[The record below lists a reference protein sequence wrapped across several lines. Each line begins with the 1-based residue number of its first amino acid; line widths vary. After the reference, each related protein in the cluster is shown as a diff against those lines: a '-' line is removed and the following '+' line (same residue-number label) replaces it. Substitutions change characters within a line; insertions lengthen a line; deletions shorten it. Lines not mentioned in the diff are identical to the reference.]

1 MVVPETESL
10 ATLSQSCP
18 NSGTARRRFSSA
30 SDANHADAYQARA
43 CVSDLSGAKSA
54 TAIAIRRNVSKARF
68 ILVALILAAP
78 ALLLWDE
85 LIVQG
90 LVAGIL
96 ATALIISAYTFRPG
110 ETAFLVSV
118 IRPPAIVAAVLALWV
133 IVQVLPLGVFAHP
146 IWKSAEAALKH
157 PIAGTISVDPGA
169 SVVALGQ
176 YLSLTAVAFLSAA
189 VAVDRQRAEW
199 ILFALTGSVTSIALI
214 ALLHDLLFA
223 GAVLPAFA
231 QAQALD
237 CASMGAIIAGAGCI
251 RTIERYQTRDSNPLR
266 SVPATRL
273 TLIGCSAALAIC
285 GSAVIV
291 RATPE
296 VLFATGYGLLALAS
310 VVIIRRF
317 RFGLWLAGGVATCAL
332 AVAVLLATAH
342 LLERGTGILLA
353 FSTAHSASLSALSE
367 RVLGDAPLFGTGAGT
382 FAAVAPIYREMDD
395 PRPGSVAATA
405 AATFAIELGA
415 PMLWLTVAATVA
427 CIIMLL
433 RASLQ
438 RGRDSFYPAM
448 GGSCLITLLLL
459 AFANPGLL
467 GAATGLIVAATLG
480 LAFAQSKS
488 RTMKI

>member
-1 MVVPETESL
+1 MDSLNGKVGHSKPVVPRLGADFPSES
-10 ATLSQSCP
+10 
-18 NSGTARRRFSSA
+18 NA
-30 SDANHADAYQARA
+30 SLITQNPYQARA

-54 TAIAIRRNVSKARF
+54 AAIAIRRNVSKARF
-68 ILVALILAAP
+68 ILVALIFASP
-78 ALLLWDE
+78 ALLLWDG
-85 LIVQG
+85 LIAQG

-96 ATALIISAYTFRPG
+96 ATALVIITYTFRPG
-110 ETAFLVSV
+110 ETAFLVST
-118 IRPPAIVAAVLALWV
+118 IRLPAIVAAVLTLWV

-169 SVVALGQ
+169 SVIALGQ

-199 ILFALTGSVTSIALI
+199 ILFALTGSVTGIALI
-214 ALLHDLLFA
+214 ALLHDLFA
-223 GAVLPAFA
+223 GALLPAFA
-231 QAQALD
+231 RAQAVD
-237 CASMGAIIAGAGCI
+237 CAGMGAIIASAACI
-251 RTIERYQTRDSNPLR
+251 RTIERYETRHSDPLR
-266 SVPATRL
+266 SVPAIRL
-273 TLIGCSAALAIC
+273 TLIACSAALAIC
-285 GSAVIV
+285 GSALIV

-317 RFGLWLAGGVATCAL
+317 RFGLWLAGGIAVWAL
-332 AVAVLLATAH
+332 AVAILLAPAH
-342 LLERGTGILLA
+342 LLQRGTSILLA

-367 RVLGDAPLFGTGAGT
+367 RVLGDAPLFGTGART
-382 FAAVAPIYREMDD
+382 FAAIAPIYREMDD
-395 PRPGSVAATA
+395 PQPGSVAATA

-415 PMLWLTVAATVA
+415 PMLCLTVAATIGF
-427 CIIMLL
+427 IIMLL

-459 AFANPGLL
+459 AFINAGLL
-467 GAATGLIVAATLG
+467 GAATSLIVAATLG
-480 LAFAQSKS
+480 LAFAQSQS
-488 RTMKI
+488 RAVKT